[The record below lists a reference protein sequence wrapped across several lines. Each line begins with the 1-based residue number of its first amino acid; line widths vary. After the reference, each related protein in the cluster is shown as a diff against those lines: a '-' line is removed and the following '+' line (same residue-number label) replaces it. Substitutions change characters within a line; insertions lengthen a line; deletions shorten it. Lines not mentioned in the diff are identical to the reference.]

1 MPRNGHSG
9 RCFRDR
15 RRTAKRQI
23 RQGVPIAHMR
33 LAMAMMV
40 TGFFKSIQA
49 AMRFTPE
56 RLTWML
62 RQSPVDK
69 EGKAFSPKTWHRR
82 MVARGI

>member
-1 MPRNGHSG
+1 
-9 RCFRDR
+9 
-15 RRTAKRQI
+15 
-23 RQGVPIAHMR
+23 
-33 LAMAMMV
+33 
-40 TGFFKSIQA
+40 
-49 AMRFTPE
+49 MRFTPE